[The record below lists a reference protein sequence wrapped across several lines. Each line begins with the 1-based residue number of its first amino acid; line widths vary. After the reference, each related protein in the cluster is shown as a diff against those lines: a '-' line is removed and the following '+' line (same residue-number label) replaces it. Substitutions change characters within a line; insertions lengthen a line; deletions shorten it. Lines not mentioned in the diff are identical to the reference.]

1 MVVSGIV
8 CYSIGFY
15 GMVWYGVVWHYNVS
29 YRMVVPSV
37 VLYGMD
43 GIVSYAMVC
52 YGM

>member
-1 MVVSGIV
+1 MA
-8 CYSIGFY
+8 
-15 GMVWYGVVWHYNVS
+15 WYGVVWHYNVS

-43 GIVSYAMVC
+43 GMDGMDGIVWYAMVC